1 MIRVTNYAQMNR
13 SLSNMME
20 VQARTY
26 DTNTQISSG
35 KVAQN
40 YAGIAGDSEKTLNL
54 RSEATRI
61 DNYLSNAKDVDRR
74 LTLIDQSLSA
84 IGDAASSLRTLLM
97 QATTS
102 GLSDA
107 VPLQQEAQGL
117 LDTVTGALNVS
128 EDGRYL
134 FGGSRTDTKPVT
146 VPVPDPAVWGDPD
159 ASYYAG
165 DDVALSARLDDQI
178 TMDYGVN
185 ADREGFQQ
193 LIGALKAAI
202 EAGEIGSTAM
212 AETALTMVNDA
223 IATLADYRAEVGTNQ
238 ARLDSIISGHEDRK
252 VTQEEAISAIE
263 NTDIPSATIRM
274 SNDQTILDASY
285 MMVSQINRMSLAD
298 YLK

>member
-13 SLSNMME
+13 SLNNVME

-26 DTNTQISSG
+26 ATNTQISSG

-107 VPLQQEAQGL
+107 VPLEQEAQGL

-185 ADREGFQQ
+185 ADRQGFQQ
-193 LIGALKAAI
+193 LIGSLKAAI
-202 EAGEIGSTAM
+202 EAGQIGSTAM

-252 VTQEEAISAIE
+252 VTQEEAIAAIE
-263 NTDIPSATIRM
+263 KTDIPSATVRM

>member
-13 SLSNMME
+13 SLNNMME

-26 DTNTQISSG
+26 ATNTQISSG
-35 KVAQN
+35 QVAQN

-107 VPLQQEAQGL
+107 VPLEQEAQGL

-134 FGGSRTDTKPVT
+134 FGGSRTDTKPVI

-185 ADREGFQQ
+185 ADRQGFQQ
-193 LIGALKAAI
+193 LIGSLKAAI
-202 EAGEIGSTAM
+202 EAGQIGSTAM

-252 VTQEEAISAIE
+252 VTQEEAIAAIE
-263 NTDIPSATIRM
+263 KTDIPSATVRM

>member
-13 SLSNMME
+13 SLNNMME

-26 DTNTQISSG
+26 ATNTQISSG
-35 KVAQN
+35 QVAQN

-61 DNYLSNAKDVDRR
+61 DNYLSNAKD
-74 LTLIDQSLSA
+74 DQSLSA

-107 VPLQQEAQGL
+107 VPLEQEAQGL

-165 DDVALSARLDDQI
+165 DEVELSARLDDQI
-178 TMDYGVN
+178 TMDYGIN
-185 ADREGFQQ
+185 ADRPGFQQ
-193 LIGALKAAI
+193 LIGSLKAAI
-202 EAGEIGSTAM
+202 EAGQIGSTAM

-238 ARLDSIISGHEDRK
+238 ARLDSIITGHEDRK

-263 NTDIPSATIRM
+263 NTDIPSATVRM